1 MTHTTTDLESTTRA
15 FYREVDANDPEV
27 FGRRL
32 ADDAVFAFNDVD
44 PVTGVE
50 AIDAFVSAWKGNF
63 KAVLHQ
69 LDNLVVDSTKNTVAL
84 EITVTYV
91 FSDGNEVKVK
101 GSSFV
106 EFTNADIV
114 SWRVYVDTSRL
125 S

>member
-1 MTHTTTDLESTTRA
+1 MTQTTTDLESTTRA
-15 FYREVDANDPEV
+15 FYREVDANDPEA
-27 FGRRL
+27 FRRHL
-32 ADDAVFAFNDVD
+32 ADDAAFAFNDVD

-63 KAVLHQ
+63 EAVLHE
-69 LDNLVVDSTKNTVAL
+69 LDNLVVDTTKNTVAV
-84 EITVTYV
+84 EITVAYI
-91 FSDGNEVKVK
+91 FPDGKEVKVK

-106 EFTNADIV
+106 EFANTDIV

>member
-1 MTHTTTDLESTTRA
+1 MTQTTIDLESTIRA

-27 FGRRL
+27 FRRRL
-32 ADDAVFAFNDVD
+32 AADAVFAFNDVD
-44 PVTGVE
+44 PVAGVE

-63 KAVLHQ
+63 HAVLHQ
-69 LDNLVVDSTKNTVAL
+69 LDLLVVDSAKNTVAV
-84 EITVTYV
+84 EITVSYL
-91 FSDGNEVKVK
+91 FSEDNEVKVK

-106 EFTNADIV
+106 ELAGSDII